1 MRAFALAPLALLAA
15 CGPIVPDVRTAKAQ
29 TELTREL
36 AGKVAGKAVNCLPQ
50 YRSSDMTVIDNN
62 TILFRDGKTIYRN
75 DPAGGCSPLGSGSY
89 ALLTHN
95 SLGSLCS
102 GDIARVFD
110 TSAGLTV
117 GSCSLSEFIPYRAA
131 SAR

>member
-75 DPAGGCSPLGSGSY
+75 DPPGGCSPLGSGSY

-110 TSAGLTV
+110 TSAGITV
-117 GSCSLSEFIPYRAA
+117 GSCSLSEFIPYR
-131 SAR
+131 SANAR